1 MQLLSETGIF
11 GTIPILILFI
21 YTFYFILIRSMLF
34 KQINKAKISNIYII
48 LLSSLFM
55 NLWPFIPTGNFFNNW
70 LSVMYFFPIG
80 FILYNKEK
88 Y

>member
-1 MQLLSETGIF
+1 
-11 GTIPILILFI
+11 
-21 YTFYFILIRSMLF
+21 MLF
-34 KQINKAKISNIYII
+34 KQINKSKISNIYII

-80 FILYNKEK
+80 FILYNKENINE
-88 Y
+88 